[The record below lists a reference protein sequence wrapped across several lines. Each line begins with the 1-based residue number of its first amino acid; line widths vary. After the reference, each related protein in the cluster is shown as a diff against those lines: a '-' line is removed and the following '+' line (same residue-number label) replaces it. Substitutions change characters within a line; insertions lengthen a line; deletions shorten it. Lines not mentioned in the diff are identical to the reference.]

1 MNQGMVNTV
10 VSAIV
15 GGIVGA
21 GVVFFAGNAND
32 KDLKS
37 VKMEEITVGKLI
49 ITDQAT
55 LLNKEGNPEVVL
67 KDGSVL
73 VENVILGKKIVAK
86 QMQGHAIVGNRLFI
100 TPDDLIATPME
111 NWRFYAEIG
120 SSLEEGGEIVVRS
133 IQGPSVIGK
142 PTIGGAL
149 FRMGYDPEQR
159 PQMLA
164 MHNPSRS
171 PMAINF
177 ELSEMQKQQLM
188 SAAAAN
194 QQVMAQPGNYNSNSS
209 APVYQ
214 NPAYQNPAT
223 VASPDPN
230 AMR

>member
-1 MNQGMVNTV
+1 MNTV

-21 GVVFFAGNAND
+21 GVVFFAGNTVDN
-32 KDLKS
+32 KDIKNGEMQELK
-37 VKMEEITVGKLI
+37 VAKLT

-67 KDGSVL
+67 KEGSIL
-73 VENVILGKKIVAK
+73 AENVIFGKKVVAR
-86 QMQGHAIVGNRLFI
+86 QMQGHAIVANRVFT

-120 SSLEEGGEIVVRS
+120 SSVEAGGEVVVRNV
-133 IQGPSVIGK
+133 QGPSVINK
-142 PTIGGAL
+142 PTNGGAL

-164 MHNPSRS
+164 MHNPNRS
-171 PMAINF
+171 PLEINYG
-177 ELSEMQKQQLM
+177 LSEAQKQMLM
-188 SAAAAN
+188 SSATAN
-194 QQVMAQPGNYNSNSS
+194 QQGMASFNSANATS
-209 APVYQ
+209 PVYQ
-214 NPAYQNPAT
+214 QGGAN

-230 AMR
+230 TIRQ